1 MQELSHFVSGN
12 WELFLALAIILF
24 LLARTCYGPSAV
36 VMVLAGEAVKLIND
50 KNALVV
56 DVRTEK
62 EYKEGHVMNALHIPL
77 GMLDD
82 RIQELQAY
90 KNHTVV
96 MVCRSGARSAQAAT
110 KLKKQGFINVHNV
123 GGGMVAWERVK
134 LPITTKGG
142 KPPKPELEKFESG
155 DAEVDETTEIKNPVL
170 VYCTHEHPFCARA
183 IELLEAKNVGFDE
196 IRIDE
201 DTDKRSEMET
211 RSGQTSVPQI
221 FIGDVYVGD
230 CDEMYVLEDKGELDV
245 LLGLQDA
252 PAADSKAQDSVA

>member
-1 MQELSHFVSGN
+1 
-12 WELFLALAIILF
+12 
-24 LLARTCYGPSAV
+24 
-36 VMVLAGEAVKLIND
+36 MVLAGEAVKLIND

-77 GMLDD
+77 GMLGD

-90 KNHTVV
+90 KNHAVV

-110 KLKKQGFINVHNV
+110 KLKKQGFTNVHNI
-123 GGGMVAWERVK
+123 GGGMLAWERVK
-134 LPITTKGG
+134 LPITTKVG
-142 KPPKPELEKFESG
+142 KPPKPELEKPELG
-155 DAEVDETTEIKNPVL
+155 DAEVDETTETKNPVL
-170 VYCTHEHPFCARA
+170 VYCTHEHPFCTRA

-201 DTDKRSEMET
+201 DTDKRSEMEA

-230 CDEMYVLEDKGELDV
+230 CDDMYALEDKGELDA
-245 LLGLQDA
+245 LLGPQDE
-252 PAADSKAQDSVA
+252 PAANSKPQDSVA